1 MHAGQPPRMRVF
13 SLKEGRG
20 HLPIC
25 SLPIDSSE
33 VTPPVLSVMGEATP
47 VSIEP

>member
-1 MHAGQPPRMRVF
+1 MEGGAWGGL
-13 SLKEGRG
+13 LKGG
-20 HLPIC
+20 FHQYPFC
-25 SLPIDSSE
+25 PIDSAE